1 METLLQRTDDAPPL
15 HVQVA
20 NIIKLRIQSGTW
32 RNGEVIP
39 TEKAL
44 CAEFDVSRGTV
55 RQALKSVEA
64 DGYLWRQQ
72 GRGTFV
78 TLRNQPG
85 EPAPTRGT
93 RLKHLAFVVP
103 YVRDSSV
110 STIFMGFQQVAENA
124 SFTTSFSHVNNDIHQ
139 QDRAVQQLIDQGVTG
154 IALYP
159 VDSEEIG
166 PLRKL
171 VATGYPLVLMDRYLK
186 QLTTDFV
193 MTDHFGGAIRGV
205 RHLLDQGHERIG
217 FVTWL
222 SPSVSM
228 EHRHVGYSHAL
239 RERGIT
245 PDPTLVCYVE
255 GYPTVDLT
263 PLREYLQRPNRP
275 TAVFAAN
282 DQIAIALYRAAASV
296 GLNVPYDLSIVGFD
310 NLDVAE
316 QLDPQLTTVAQ
327 PFLKIGQTAAEVLLR
342 RIAGD
347 TTRQQVTLAPQLI
360 ERGSSIPVAQMQ
372 LRALG

>member
-1 METLLQRTDDAPPL
+1 MVTDLERDDDALPL

-20 NIIKLRIQSGTW
+20 QIIKARIQDGYW

-44 CAEFDVSRGTV
+44 CAEFDVSRGTI
-55 RQALKSVEA
+55 RQALKNIEA

-78 TLRNQPG
+78 TLRRHDDTNG
-85 EPAPTRGT
+85 RGS
-93 RLKHLAFVVP
+93 RLKQLAFVVP

-124 SFTTSFSHVNNDIHQ
+124 GFTTSFSHVNND
-139 QDRAVQQLIDQGVTG
+139 VQQQARTISQLVEQGVNG

-159 VDSEEIG
+159 VDSEDLG
-166 PLRKL
+166 PLPEL
-171 VATGYPLVLMDRYLK
+171 VESGYPLVLMDRYLK
-186 QLTTDFV
+186 HLTTDYV

-205 RHLLDQGHERIG
+205 RHLMDHGHRRIG
-217 FVTWL
+217 FATWL

-228 EHRHVGYSHAL
+228 EHRHIGYQHAL

-245 PDPTLVCYVE
+245 PDPADVCYVE
-255 GYPTVDLT
+255 GYPTIDLT
-263 PLREYLQRPNRP
+263 PLKEFLQHRDRP

-282 DQIAIALYRAAASV
+282 DQIAIALYRAAAAV
-296 GLNVPYDLSIVGFD
+296 GLSVPNDLSVVGFD

-316 QLDPQLTTVAQ
+316 QLMPRLTTVAQ
-327 PFLKIGQTAAEVLLR
+327 PFMRIGQAAAEILLQR
-342 RIAGD
+342 VAGD
-347 TTRQQVTLAPQLI
+347 TSPQQLTLPPQLI
-360 ERGSSIPVAQMQ
+360 ARESCVNLRERVGV
-372 LRALG
+372 